1 MLERRSLLALGAGLA
16 ALGPV
21 AGRAQVL
28 IAPGGQAAT
37 RKVVD
42 LMAGDQRFTRFV
54 ALLVRARLVEDL
66 RGAGPFSVFAPLDS
80 AFGGVAAGALQD
92 RGGSG
97 TANDQL
103 SPDLV
108 PLQAVGHY
116 HVLPGRLLL
125 PAEAVAAQDDQTLN
139 TTPLRLASEGGG
151 WTLSNPSPGPGPGFG
166 SGGLNIQPPARIVEP
181 GLAASNGV
189 VHVIDGVLFP

>member
-1 MLERRSLLALGAGLA
+1 
-16 ALGPV
+16 
-21 AGRAQVL
+21 
-28 IAPGGQAAT
+28 
-37 RKVVD
+37 
-42 LMAGDQRFTRFV
+42 
-54 ALLVRARLVEDL
+54 
-66 RGAGPFSVFAPLDS
+66 
-80 AFGGVAAGALQD
+80 LQD

-108 PLQAVGHY
+108 RLQAVGRY

-125 PAEAVAAQDDQTLN
+125 PAEAVAAQDDKTLN
-139 TTPLRLASEGGG
+139 STPVRLASEGGG
-151 WTLSNPSPGPGPGFG
+151 WTLSNPSPGRGPGFG